1 MASRVLS
8 RSLLSRSLLLR
19 SGATHRL
26 LLPPTLPHANLFRNP
41 SIARFTSSAPPAPSL
56 SQRLKALSKEYGY
69 SALGVYLALSALDFP
84 FCFLAVRYLGAER
97 VGLWEEAAVQFVK
110 PYWTALGFSAGA
122 KLAETGTGAEAE
134 SKLGDDPWVVV
145 GGEKSASLWTELALA
160 YAVHKSFIFI
170 RVPLTAAVT
179 PKIVKV
185 LRGWGWNIG
194 KKGKSKINITPIKN
208 STPPPP
214 PPVV

>member
-1 MASRVLS
+1 M
-8 RSLLSRSLLLR
+8 
-19 SGATHRL
+19 
-26 LLPPTLPHANLFRNP
+26 
-41 SIARFTSSAPPAPSL
+41 
-56 SQRLKALSKEYGY
+56 
-69 SALGVYLALSALDFP
+69 
-84 FCFLAVRYLGAER
+84 RYLGAER

-122 KLAETGTGAEAE
+122 KPAETGTGTEAE

-145 GGEKSASLWTELALA
+145 GGEKSASTFYPFSLSLSPLGENGLAERVDKSGLWTELALA

-194 KKGKSKINITPIKN
+194 KKGKSKVNITPIKN

-214 PPVV
+214 PPPPPVV